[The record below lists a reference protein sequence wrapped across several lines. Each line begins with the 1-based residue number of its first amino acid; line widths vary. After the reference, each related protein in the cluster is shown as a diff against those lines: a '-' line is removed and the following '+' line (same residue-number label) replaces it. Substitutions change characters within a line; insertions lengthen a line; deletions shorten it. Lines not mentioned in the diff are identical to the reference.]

1 MLPNLESELPPRSM
15 TEVLTQTHADD
26 HAEELL
32 EQDHGFRQMAESIG
46 AVFWMIDAATSRLV
60 YISPSYETI
69 WGRSCA
75 DLRGSPQS
83 WMEAIH
89 DEDRERVLQAIASR
103 QTTGVFDEE
112 YRIVRPDGTIRW
124 IHDRTFP
131 VRNDAGEIF
140 RHAGISE
147 DISDRK
153 RLEQEIIEMGDRDL
167 SRLGQDLHD
176 GICQQLVSIAFASD
190 LLRRDLMAKL
200 PSEAVRVARIT
211 ALLDNAITQARNLSH
226 TLCPVNLVGN
236 GLGIAL
242 RELAM
247 STTRGLRVVCEA
259 DCEEGVVIRD
269 QAAATHLY
277 RIALEAVQNA
287 VKYANAT
294 RILIRLNR
302 DGAAI
307 QLSITDNGS
316 GADVRGN
323 HEVAVEISIMKYR
336 ANMAG
341 GSLEIHPNPFGGTIV
356 ICSCPQREQ
365 REV

>member
-1 MLPNLESELPPRSM
+1 M
-15 TEVLTQTHADD
+15 LTQFQEHPG
-26 HAEELL
+26 ELL
-32 EQDHGFRQMAESIG
+32 DSEHGFRQMAESIG
-46 AVFWMIDAATSRLV
+46 AVFWMADSANARMLYV
-60 YISPSYETI
+60 SPGYERI

-75 DLRGSPQS
+75 SLSASAED
-83 WMEAIH
+83 WIEAIH
-89 DEDRERVLQAIASR
+89 EEDRERVTQAIAAR
-103 QTTGVFDEE
+103 RTTGAFDQE
-112 YRIVRPDGTIRW
+112 YRIVRPDGSIRW
-124 IHDRTFP
+124 IHDRAFP
-131 VRNDAGEIF
+131 VRNSAGEVY
-140 RHAGISE
+140 RLAGIAE

-259 DCEEGVVIRD
+259 DCEEGVLIRD
-269 QAAATHLY
+269 HAAATHLY

-287 VKYANAT
+287 IKHCGAS
-294 RILIRLNR
+294 RILIGLRR
-302 DGAAI
+302 DGDNI
-307 QLSITDNGS
+307 QLSITDNGAEIE
-316 GADVRGN
+316 GRET
-323 HEVAVEISIMKYR
+323 HEAGVELNIMKYR

-341 GSLEIHPNPFGGTIV
+341 GALEVHPNPFGGTIV
-356 ICSCPQREQ
+356 TCSCPQKLG
-365 REV
+365 